1 MHTLIY
7 CKDINKNNIIINVLT
22 TCSIHN
28 SGLAKLGFCV
38 LPVTTVESLKFAGVN
53 FRGLIK
59 FYMFKGT

>member
-22 TCSIHN
+22 SIHN
-28 SGLAKLGFCV
+28 SCLAKLGFCV